1 MKTRFLCSILCV
13 SALTITACSRK
24 TTPSTSSTGNK
35 NVNAQIVYGDKNNNN
50 NNNTPVTPGI
60 PDSATPVP
68 VTNERVLIIL
78 DRGGRLTY
86 SSKNVPAYVLA
97 ANKALPNHQ
106 PVTPAQRSNMLARHK
121 TVLPQALY
129 VPDAMSAKSGKGQ
142 YYKYQNKFWY
152 WKKSDGFYY
161 LDETYY
167 Q

>member
-1 MKTRFLCSILCV
+1 MKTRFLCSILCF

-24 TTPSTSSTGNK
+24 TTPSTSNGNK
-35 NVNAQIVYGDKNNNN
+35 NVNAQVVYGDKNNNN
-50 NNNTPVTPGI
+50 NPVTPTV

-68 VTNERVLIIL
+68 VTSERVLIIL

-86 SSKNVPAYVLA
+86 TNRNVPSYVLA
-97 ANKALPNHQ
+97 ANKSLPSHQ

-121 TVLPQALY
+121 TTLPQALY
-129 VPDAMSAKSGKGQ
+129 VPDTMASKSSKGQ

-152 WKKSDGFYY
+152 WKKSNGFYY